1 MSNFLDVAEIVG
13 AMQSEASITALVN
26 ANNIFDNIPSDA
38 PDTTFIIVEGAV
50 SQTNK
55 LVNKT
60 NRLSIRIMAWNKDSW
75 LFPSLRNIY
84 NVINTF
90 LIWANK
96 TFGTETVYLV
106 EETTYLETIDELWK
120 NTIIND
126 YFFNYL
132 K

>member
-13 AMQSEASITALVN
+13 AMQSEASITALIPTD
-26 ANNIFDNIPSDA
+26 NIFDNLPSDA
-38 PDTTFIIVEGAV
+38 PDTTFIIVEGAI

-55 LVNKT
+55 LVNKR
-60 NRLSIRIMAWNKDSW
+60 NRLSIRMMAWNKDSW
-75 LFPSLRNIY
+75 DFPTLRNIY
-84 NVINTF
+84 NVVNTF
-90 LIWANK
+90 LVWPNK
-96 TFGTETVYLV
+96 VFGTQTVYLV

-120 NTIIND
+120 NTVIND